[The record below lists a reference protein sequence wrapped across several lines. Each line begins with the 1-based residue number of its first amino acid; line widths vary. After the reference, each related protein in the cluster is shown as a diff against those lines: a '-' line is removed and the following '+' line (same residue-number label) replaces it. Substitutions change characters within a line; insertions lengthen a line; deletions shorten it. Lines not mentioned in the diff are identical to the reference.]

1 MSQGKGSGK
10 TSKTLVWIL
19 LGLLIIG
26 LGGFGA
32 TNLSG
37 TIRSVGTVG
46 DKDISVDAYAR
57 AMQDELRAL
66 EAQTGQSMTFA
77 QAQAFGLDRVVIAR
91 LSTTRSMD
99 AENERL
105 GISIGDENLRDELM
119 NIPAFQGLDGSFDR
133 DAYAYAIE
141 QAGMNESEF
150 EDSVREDT
158 ARALLQGAVVS
169 GLNMPSVYADT
180 VITFVAE
187 ERDFTWSKLTGDNLT
202 RPVEAATDAD
212 AEAYYTDNL
221 DRFMVPATR
230 QITYVWLSPE
240 MIIDQVDVDEAA
252 LKTLYDE
259 RADEFNRPERRLV
272 ERLAFADEAAA
283 EAALAEITAGTT
295 SFTDLVEA
303 RGLSLSDVD
312 LGDMTKAE
320 LGAAGEAVF
329 LAPANAVVGPAATDL
344 GPALFR
350 INGILSEQ
358 ITTFEEAKADLR
370 EEIAADRARRMI
382 DTQIGD
388 IDDLLA
394 GGATLEELAEETE
407 MQLGSLDWHLAAED
421 EIAGYEGFREA
432 ASQVALEDFPQIE
445 VLEDGGIFALR
456 LEGETE
462 SQPAPFADVRDEAAA
477 AVTAQRTT
485 EALQS
490 LIETLKPRLNDGTS
504 FTSFGFTANE
514 EVDMDRAAFVPGTP
528 PEFLTEIFAMD
539 VGELR
544 TLESPDGLILVRLN
558 AVHAP
563 TTDDPEI
570 VSLKAAI
577 TAQLSS
583 GISQDIF
590 QAYAQALQ
598 TLYPTQLNQQALNA
612 VHAQF
617 Q

>member
-46 DKDISVDAYAR
+46 DKDISVDTYAR

-169 GLNMPSVYADT
+169 GLNMPPAYADT

-240 MIIDQVDVDEAA
+240 MIIDQVDVDEEA

-329 LAPANAVVGPAATDL
+329 LAPANAVVGPAVTDL

-528 PEFLTEIFAMD
+528 PEFLTEIFAME

-544 TLESPDGLILVRLN
+544 TLESPDGLIIVRLN